1 MIWNITLPRS
11 LKLFQKGWNVS
22 AFTIAQTSS
31 LIIRLRYHN
40 HYRKATRARAQSC
53 AIALY
58 APGTVLS
65 SFNHCR
71 NAPSITRLRSSFR
84 SLATVSTA
92 EITSLSKRILT
103 AERPGCIGGRPAP
116 GRGPPSLLFFLV
128 ATLVFSCFGGG
139 ILENGTETQKQE
151 QYRPQVNDIRWERR
165 SLRLLA

>member
-1 MIWNITLPRS
+1 M
-11 LKLFQKGWNVS
+11 
-22 AFTIAQTSS
+22 
-31 LIIRLRYHN
+31 
-40 HYRKATRARAQSC
+40 RALL
-53 AIALY
+53 LY
-58 APGTVLS
+58 TPGAVLS

-116 GRGPPSLLFFLV
+116 GRGPPGLLFFLV
-128 ATLVFSCFGGG
+128 ATLVLPCFGGG

-151 QYRPQVNDIRWERR
+151 QYRPQVNDVRWKRR
-165 SLRLLA
+165 SLRTHACLSAVHWLGFLESVVVAAPVPQDMLRPEVLSVVSSPAP